1 VVCCVW
7 TGVREGGNKLRDL
20 RLDPGVVESSR
31 VESSYESAWL
41 AGYEELCAIMKLIY
55 ITGLC
60 VATWTS
66 FPTAARVC
74 LLASVD

>member
-1 VVCCVW
+1 MWSAVSGQACE
-7 TGVREGGNKLRDL
+7 REEISFATCDL
-20 RLDPGVVESSR
+20 TPESSSR

-66 FPTAARVC
+66 FPTAAIVC